1 MVQFKASGAALVGL
15 ASTFASAAIQTF
27 CPGNVNGVCY
37 TIGVPASSQTA
48 GRGNIYFQIK
58 APASFDWV
66 ALATGSNMANCNIFL
81 VYKDGR
87 GNLTVSPR
95 RGTRYTPP
103 TLDQSST
110 AAKLTL
116 LSGSGISGDV
126 MTANLRCSNCESWS
140 GGSMSLNGQG
150 SWVGAWK
157 SGGGFSSA
165 STSAA
170 IDQHDATTGFDLD
183 LSKASI
189 QTDSNPFLGGTSGG
203 GNGGFSNVNDSNI
216 NPNIL
221 LAHGVIMALLF
232 VLMFPLASMLMPLLG
247 KWKVHGGF
255 QMFNWV
261 FMWIGFGLGIKAAME
276 RRMLM
281 TNTHTVLGTVVCC
294 LLLIQPALGYA
305 HHRHYVKHQRRGA
318 ISYLHIIYG
327 QMLMLLGLING
338 GLGLELV
345 GVSNPIIVA
354 YAIVSAFVF
363 VVYAIVKI
371 FLIYKARSAVKN
383 SAPKE
388 AASPPTYEG
397 QSRPSQGRTY
407 A

>member
-1 MVQFKASGAALVGL
+1 MVQFKASGVALVGL
-15 ASTFASAAIQTF
+15 ASTLASAAIQTF
-27 CPGNVNGVCY
+27 CPGNVKGVCY
-37 TIGVPASSQTA
+37 TIGVPTSSQAA
-48 GRGNIYFQIK
+48 GRGNIYFQLK
-58 APASFDWV
+58 APASYDWV
-66 ALATGSNMANCNIFL
+66 ALGTGSTMANCNIFL

-110 AAKLTL
+110 AARLTL
-116 LSGSGISGDV
+116 LAGSGISGDV
-126 MTANLRCSNCESWS
+126 MTANLRCSNCESWNS
-140 GGSMSLNGQG
+140 GSMPLNGKG

-157 SGGGFSSA
+157 SGSGFSSA
-165 STSAA
+165 STGAG

-183 LSKASI
+183 LSQASI
-189 QTDSNPFLGGTSGG
+189 QTDSNPFLSGTGGT
-203 GNGGFSNVNDSNI
+203 GGFSNVNDSNI
-216 NPNIL
+216 DPNIL
-221 LAHGVIMALLF
+221 LAHGVIMAVLF
-232 VLMFPLASMLMPLLG
+232 VLMFPIASMLMPILG
-247 KWKVHGGF
+247 RWKAHGGF

-276 RRMLM
+276 RRMLL

-294 LLLIQPALGYA
+294 LLFIQPALGYA

-318 ISYLHIIYG
+318 ISYVHIIYG

-338 GLGLELV
+338 GLGLELA

-363 VVYAIVKI
+363 VVYAIVKV
-371 FLIYKARSAVKN
+371 FLMYKARRAANN

-388 AASPPTYEG
+388 VASPPSYEG
-397 QSRPSQGRTY
+397 QQARPHQGRTY